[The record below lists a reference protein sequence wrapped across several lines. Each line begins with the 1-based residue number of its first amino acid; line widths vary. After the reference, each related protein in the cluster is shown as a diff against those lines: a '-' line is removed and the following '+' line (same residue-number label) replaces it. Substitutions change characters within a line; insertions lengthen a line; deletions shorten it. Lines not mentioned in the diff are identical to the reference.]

1 MNSAEMLDKDA
12 LSFAGLLV
20 RQGVFLGL
28 PASSAEGVIREMG
41 GRLHS
46 LGYVLDGFV
55 EATLAREASMPTGLQ
70 LGGEYNAAIPHVDV
84 EYVDSPALALATL
97 SREVLFQNMGAPEES
112 VPVRLVIMMALDQP
126 KAQIEMLQ
134 QIATL
139 LQSPDLVK
147 RIVEAET
154 VSHVFDVIKEAQP
167 NA

>member
-1 MNSAEMLDKDA
+1 MNSAEQVETDS
-12 LSFAGLLV
+12 LSFADLLV
-20 RQGVFLGL
+20 PDGVFLGL

-70 LGGEYNAAIPHVDV
+70 LGGEFNAAIPHVDI

-97 SREVLFQNMGAPEES
+97 SQDVLFQNMGAPEES
-112 VPVRLVIMMALDQP
+112 VPVRLVIMMALDRP
-126 KAQIEMLQ
+126 KAQVEMLQ

-139 LQSPDLVK
+139 LQSPELVK
-147 RIVEAET
+147 RIVEADT
-154 VSHVFDVIKEAQP
+154 VSNVFDVIKEAQP
-167 NA
+167 